1 MSQTERQ
8 NNEIFREKYFYD
20 TKEFI
25 GKDRKATTRDSIKL
39 W

>member
-20 TKEFI
+20 TRQRIYWERQK
-25 GKDRKATTRDSIKL
+25 SYN
-39 W
+39 